1 VGIEK
6 DDTNCRSLNEPC
18 EVTQLQRITEK
29 ASALLNPLDKRLE
42 RASRSVRKMFTL
54 DKLVVAMTLYEN
66 MIHGAEQSE
75 PLDKLYKL
83 LCNPCF
89 LLIAYDGVKKDAS
102 VGLDNVGDSNVTLSG
117 LRTLSKELS
126 SEEYKCIPVHRLYI
140 DKPQGGRR
148 PLGVSSTRDKIVQK
162 ALLMLLQPTF
172 ECKFSDHSHGFRP
185 NKSCHTALQAIRKD
199 GNRTTWF
206 IKLDLVKAFDKVQYS
221 LLIKELKTRIANQQI
236 LNLVQKMLKVRYI
249 NPHGLSDSNIEMEE
263 GTPQESIISPFFAN
277 VLFDRLDRWVETNLL
292 NKYNVFR
299 KDSINPKYASVVNKH
314 LGIEWNE
321 VPESIKKHAPD
332 VNRKKIRLALCE
344 VRKQQAAQ
352 DKIKYYADDPDYRK
366 LWYVRYADDMLLG
379 LTGPKKDADA
389 ILKEIEIAVDK
400 ELEMQIHPEKSG
412 VKHHSDG
419 VLFLGYR
426 LLGNYDSR
434 LNFGKSQRRISNRIK
449 FSVPT
454 KRLLKRYMDKG
465 FLQIAKKG
473 KNVKYVARCV
483 DKWIFLPS
491 DVEVVKRFNFVVRS
505 IANYYCGTE
514 YPFALCELWELLRR
528 SLALTL
534 AHRHKKRTTKAGFQ
548 KWGRDLTVKYEVEV
562 RGKVEKR
569 SVQFEIPKIVYGKF
583 KRPGVLQGELL
594 WLMRATTPVG
604 AVFPKTLL
612 GIISASELPCC
623 IPHCPNA
630 ASEWHQVTSRKRVKR
645 KNMRAIDIAFKLR
658 QLPVCSVHHTLI
670 ISGKYDGPSL
680 RKLSSYDAGNVPHNK
695 RIKS

>member
-1 VGIEK
+1 
-6 DDTNCRSLNEPC
+6 
-18 EVTQLQRITEK
+18 
-29 ASALLNPLDKRLE
+29 
-42 RASRSVRKMFTL
+42 
-54 DKLVVAMTLYEN
+54 
-66 MIHGAEQSE
+66 
-75 PLDKLYKL
+75 
-83 LCNPCF
+83 
-89 LLIAYDGVKKDAS
+89 
-102 VGLDNVGDSNVTLSG
+102 
-117 LRTLSKELS
+117 
-126 SEEYKCIPVHRLYI
+126 
-140 DKPQGGRR
+140 
-148 PLGVSSTRDKIVQK
+148 
-162 ALLMLLQPTF
+162 
-172 ECKFSDHSHGFRP
+172 
-185 NKSCHTALQAIRKD
+185 
-199 GNRTTWF
+199 
-206 IKLDLVKAFDKVQYS
+206 
-221 LLIKELKTRIANQQI
+221 
-236 LNLVQKMLKVRYI
+236 
-249 NPHGLSDSNIEMEE
+249 
-263 GTPQESIISPFFAN
+263 
-277 VLFDRLDRWVETNLL
+277 
-292 NKYNVFR
+292 
-299 KDSINPKYASVVNKH
+299 
-314 LGIEWNE
+314 
-321 VPESIKKHAPD
+321 
-332 VNRKKIRLALCE
+332 
-344 VRKQQAAQ
+344 
-352 DKIKYYADDPDYRK
+352 
-366 LWYVRYADDMLLG
+366 MLLG

-426 LLGNYDSR
+426 LLGNYDSM

-623 IPHCPNA
+623 IPQCC
-630 ASEWHQVTSRKRVKR
+630 Q
-645 KNMRAIDIAFKLR
+645 
-658 QLPVCSVHHTLI
+658 
-670 ISGKYDGPSL
+670 
-680 RKLSSYDAGNVPHNK
+680 
-695 RIKS
+695 